1 MTPADLYRTCSASAW
16 RLEVLQHY
24 TVTGDEER
32 QRAFHAG
39 GPLPPPGPGKL
50 SSLAL
55 ISRLRQA
62 GRQVGRVHV
71 VSQPL
76 SAYVRYELAAYA
88 ENVAAGEDIR
98 IAEKSLYPELGSI
111 MQDFAIFDEETPQAA
126 VVFFEYDDAGL
137 IRGYQVTDDAETLE
151 RCRRQRELAFA
162 RSVPLAGFTAASLE
176 GTR

>member
-1 MTPADLYRTCSASAW
+1 MTPADLYRTCGASAW

-24 TVTGDEER
+24 AGAADEER

-39 GPLPPPGPGKL
+39 EPLPPPGPGKV

-76 SAYVRYELAAYA
+76 SAYVH
-88 ENVAAGEDIR
+88 
-98 IAEKSLYPELGSI
+98 LG
-111 MQDFAIFDEETPQAA
+111 PPWR
-126 VVFFEYDDAGL
+126 L
-137 IRGYQVTDDAETLE
+137 
-151 RCRRQRELAFA
+151 
-162 RSVPLAGFTAASLE
+162 
-176 GTR
+176 